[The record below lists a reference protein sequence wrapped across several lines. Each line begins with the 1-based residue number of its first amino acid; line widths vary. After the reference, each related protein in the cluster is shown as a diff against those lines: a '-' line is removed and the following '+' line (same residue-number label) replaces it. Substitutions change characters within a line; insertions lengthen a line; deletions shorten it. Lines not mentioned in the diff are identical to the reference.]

1 MKTIEELLKARKTFK
16 RSAAGMTP
24 YTVPF
29 KEAVIA
35 YHFNSGV
42 VLREIA
48 NRLDIGEQIAYKW
61 KRTYGKDMTGYIH
74 GSRIRYDVRTKCL
87 AIQDELEHGLSV
99 IQIANKYKI
108 TRSQYYSW
116 KTLFKD
122 RYKDHVEN
130 MTDGV
135 PYLVKTKKHVYGSK
149 NIEIVQ
155 EVLNDEMKELQIVIV
170 GLQKYGAGSVEMDA
184 MQKKLDARKLILED
198 M

>member
-1 MKTIEELLKARKTFK
+1 MKTLEELLKARKKFK
-16 RSAAGMTP
+16 KSAAGMTP
-24 YTVPF
+24 YTTPF

-35 YHFNSGV
+35 YHFSSGM

-48 NRLDIGEQIAYKW
+48 GKLNVGEQLAYRW

-74 GSRIRYDVRTKCL
+74 GSGVRYDVRTKCL
-87 AIQDELEHGLSV
+87 AIQDELENGLGV

-108 TRSQYYSW
+108 TRAQYYSW
-116 KTLFKD
+116 KSLFKD
-122 RYKDHVEN
+122 EYKVHIEN

-135 PYLVKTKKHVYGSK
+135 PYLVKTNKHVYGSK

-155 EVLNDEMKELQIVIV
+155 EVLNDEMKEIQLVIT
-170 GLQKYGAGSVEMDA
+170 GLQKYGAGSTEMDI